1 MKKRIELLAPG
12 GDLDSIKAAIAAG
25 ADAVYCGLDRF
36 NARNRAANL
45 SFEELNGVLQLA
57 HAHDCLVYL
66 TLNIIIVE
74 SDIPVLIPLLNR
86 LVNTKIDG
94 IIVQDFGVFHLLTK
108 YFSRL
113 KVHASTQLTT
123 HNEGQVRFLRKLGAV
138 RVNLSR
144 ELSIVEVK
152 DLTGAAHAENVSTE
166 VFVHGSYCLSFSG
179 ICYLSSV
186 NRQHSGNR
194 GRCSQPCRDRY
205 LTTPVGQDFPLNLKD
220 NSAYQDLEMI
230 ADAGVDAI
238 KIEGRMKKSHYVY
251 TVTHCWQ
258 ERLQA
263 FYDPDK
269 RAGDGGELL
278 EVFNRGFSN
287 AYMRGRIDREM
298 YSEHPGNRSAERL
311 RERTNDTHGQS
322 KEPYDVIDENKARV
336 SRKIEQLSLPHVPLS
351 VSISGRVGTP
361 VEVSVTTP
369 DASFVVHSEAHL
381 VPQSSVGQP
390 LNQALFLERLKAIDG
405 TSFYIEHLELDGLQS
420 NLHVPYRELTSLG
433 RKILAILNDS
443 PETVDP
449 VAVPIPKRR
458 RDVVIRPTLS
468 VLLSSREDVHLCSE
482 TSAGIHFQLPSS
494 LKHGLHEYV
503 ELLVDNPGV
512 VPWFPSVLIGE
523 DFAAAVE
530 LLRKVQPRSIV
541 TNNTGI
547 ANEAHEAGIPWI
559 AGPHLNV
566 ANSFSLL
573 CMKEKAG
580 CHGAFLSNE
589 LGKHQVRRIVPPEGF
604 ELHYSIYHPILL
616 LTSRQCLFHQVT
628 GCEKSEMDAACMTQ
642 CERSGS
648 ITNLRNVSLYLKQTR
663 GQYSSLYHEVHYLNT
678 DIVVDLPNTFSSF
691 LIDLRDVETQ
701 TKVEL
706 GKPAVIELF
715 ERFLQGDVG
724 AIQAL
729 KGCIHRTTSAQ
740 YEKGI

>member
-1 MKKRIELLAPG
+1 MKRTIELLAPG

-25 ADAVYCGLDRF
+25 ANAVYCGLDRF
-36 NARNRAANL
+36 NARNRAANI
-45 SFEELNGVLQLA
+45 SFEELNGVLRLA

-74 SDIPVLIPLLNR
+74 SDIPVLIPLLNK

-94 IIVQDFGVFHLLTK
+94 VIVQDFGVFLLLSK
-108 YFSRL
+108 YFASL

-123 HNEGQVRFLRKLGAV
+123 HNEGQIRFLSKLGAV

-144 ELSIVEVK
+144 ELSIAEVR
-152 DLTGAAHAENVSTE
+152 DLTAAGHAANVSTE

-220 NSAYQDLEMI
+220 NSAYDDLEMI

-238 KIEGRMKKSHYVY
+238 KVEGRMKKSHYVY
-251 TVTHCWQ
+251 TVTRCWQ

-263 FYDPDK
+263 YYDPDK

-287 AYMRGRIDREM
+287 SYMRGRIDREM
-298 YSEHPGNRSAERL
+298 YSEHPGNRSAEHL
-311 RERTNDTHGQS
+311 RKRNDDTEGQS
-322 KEPYDVIDENKARV
+322 KEPYDVIDENKAHVR
-336 SRKIEQLSLPHVPLS
+336 RKIEQLRLPHVPLS
-351 VSISGRVGTP
+351 LSVSGRVGRP
-361 VEVSVTTP
+361 MQVSVTTP
-369 DASFVVHSEAHL
+369 DGSFAVHSEAHL

-390 LNQALFLERLKAIDG
+390 LNHALFLERLKAIDD
-405 TSFYIEHLELDGLQS
+405 TSFYIDHLELDGLQS
-420 NLHVPYRELTSLG
+420 NLHVPYRELTSIG

-443 PETVDP
+443 PEPVDP
-449 VAVPIPKRR
+449 VEVPIPKRR

-468 VLLSSREDVHLCSE
+468 VLLSSREDLNLCSE
-482 TSAGIHFQLPSS
+482 TSAALHFQLPSC
-494 LKHGLHEYV
+494 LKHELHEYV
-503 ELLVDNPGV
+503 ELLVDNPGL
-512 VPWFPSVLIGE
+512 VPWFPSVLIG
-523 DFAAAVE
+523 DDYAAAVQ
-530 LLRKVQPRSIV
+530 LLRKVQPRPVV

-547 ANEAHEAGIPWI
+547 ANEAHDAGIPWI

-566 ANSFSLL
+566 ANSFSLVCL
-573 CMKEKAG
+573 KELAG
-580 CHGAFLSNE
+580 CHGAFISNE
-589 LGKHQVRRIVPPEGF
+589 LGKHQVRRIVSPEGF

-616 LTSRQCLFHQVT
+616 LSSRQCLFHQVT
-628 GCEKSEMDAACMTQ
+628 GCEKSEMDAACMSQ
-642 CERSGS
+642 CERSAS
-648 ITNLRNVSLYLKQTR
+648 ITNLRNVSLHLRQSK

-678 DIVVDLPNTFSSF
+678 DIVADGPSTFSSF

-715 ERFLQGDVG
+715 ERFLHGDVG
-724 AIQAL
+724 AMREL
-729 KGCIHRTTSAQ
+729 KRRFHRTTSAQ